1 MSQDERDRLRIAIQ
15 REWSRRVLEALEMA
29 QVDRLNKM
37 TIRASVG
44 QKKENER

>member
-1 MSQDERDRLRIAIQ
+1 MSHDERDQLRIAIQ

-29 QVDRLNKM
+29 QVDRLNE
-37 TIRASVG
+37 TTRASVG

>member
-1 MSQDERDRLRIAIQ
+1 MSHDERDQLRIAIQ

-29 QVDRLNKM
+29 QVDRLNE
-37 TIRASVG
+37 TTTRASVG